1 LFSEGFVRLANDF
14 ISFCHREKTMNFQAI
29 LDKARQKGLST
40 LDEASSKAILADLGV
55 PVVKESVA
63 DSPEEAALAAEK
75 FGFPVVLKGLGSDLS
90 HKSEA
95 GLVHTGLG
103 DGKSVLAAAL
113 SIQKAAGDALEG
125 LLVQPQVKGR
135 REFVAGLFFDRQF
148 GPVVM
153 FGLGGVLTEALKAV
167 AFRLAPVT
175 RADVDSMMD
184 ELAGKALLGPFRGE
198 AAVDRDAVFNTLSG
212 LCRLADEA
220 ADVSEVD
227 INPLI
232 ARPDGSLVAVD
243 ALVVLGNRPE
253 PEVFRKPVSPRRVGA
268 IFHPRSIAFVG
279 ATARFGKWGH
289 MVSTAAI
296 GGGFAGDIYLV
307 NPKGGTILG
316 RKAYKSVSE
325 LPDGVDLAVV
335 TIPAA
340 GVMELIGELAK
351 KHIRSMVLITS
362 GFGEVD
368 AAGKALE
375 RQLAQEAQKQGVLIL
390 GPNTMGITNPH
401 IDLFCMGSHIRTKP
415 GSTAL
420 VAQSGNMGA
429 QLMAFAMRQGIG
441 IRAFCGSGNE
451 AMISIED
458 YMDCFEVD
466 DLTRTVVLYLE
477 SVKDGRRFFESA
489 KRVGAKK
496 PVVVLKGGR
505 TEAGRKAAMSHTGA
519 MASDIKVFNAACRQ
533 AGIVQVN
540 QPMDM
545 LDLSAAFCA
554 LPLPKGNRVAIMTLG
569 GGWGVVTA
577 DLCNENGLEVVPLS
591 DDVFAKIDK
600 LLPPFW
606 SRGNPIDLVGEN
618 DPNIP
623 REAARILMEWEG
635 CDAVLNLGIMGRR
648 HAMARMIENAVAS
661 DPNTDEAGLRQIH
674 KILCD
679 IEEKY
684 AMFLVELMETYNKP
698 ILGVPLVTD
707 DSDKTLMH
715 FDGKQYEAVFFKTPE
730 RAVRSLAKMYE
741 YRRFLGAG

>member
-1 LFSEGFVRLANDF
+1 
-14 ISFCHREKTMNFQAI
+14 MNFKTI
-29 LDKARQKGLST
+29 LDNARQKGLST
-40 LDEASSKAILADLGV
+40 LDEASSKAILTEFGV
-55 PVVKESVA
+55 PVVKEMVA
-63 DSPEEAALAAEK
+63 ASPDEAVRASEK
-75 FGFPVVLKGLGSDLS
+75 FGFPVVVKGLGSSLA

-103 DGKSVLAAAL
+103 DSKGVLAAAL
-113 SIQKAAGDALEG
+113 AIQNAAGDALEG
-125 LLVQPQVKGR
+125 FLVQPQVKGR

-153 FGLGGVLTEALKAV
+153 FGMGGVLTEALKDV

-175 RADVDSMMD
+175 RGDVDSMLE
-184 ELAGKALLGPFRGE
+184 ELSGRALLGPFRGE
-198 AAVDRDAVFNTLSG
+198 AAVDRDAIFNTLSG
-212 LCRLADEA
+212 LCRLANEA
-220 ADVSEVD
+220 PEVSEVD

-232 ARPDGSLVAVD
+232 AQPNGSLVAVD
-243 ALVVLGNRPE
+243 ALVVLGKRPSAE
-253 PEVFRKPVSPRRVGA
+253 AFRKPVSPRRVGA

-296 GGGFAGDIYLV
+296 GGGFKGDIYLV

-316 RKAYKSVSE
+316 RQAYKTVSD

-351 KHIRSMVLITS
+351 KKIRSMVLITS
-362 GFGEVD
+362 GFGEVGAD
-368 AAGKALE
+368 GKALE
-375 RQLAQEAQKQGVLIL
+375 RQLAQEAEKQGVLIL

-519 MASDIKVFNAACRQ
+519 MASDIEVFNAACCQ

-545 LDLSAAFCA
+545 LDLSAAFSS
-554 LPLPKGNRVAIMTLG
+554 LPLPHGNRVAIMTLG

-591 DDVFAKIDK
+591 DEVFAKIDK

-606 SRGNPIDLVGEN
+606 SRSNPIDLVGEN

-623 REAARILMEWEG
+623 REAARILMEWDG

-661 DPNTDEAGLRQIH
+661 DPNTDEAGLREIH
-674 KILCD
+674 KILCG
-679 IEEKY
+679 IEEQY
-684 AMFLVELMETYNKP
+684 ALHLVELMETYNKP

-707 DSDKTLMH
+707 DSDKTLMA
-715 FDGKQYEAVFFKTPE
+715 FEGRKYEAVFFKTPE

-741 YRRFLGAG
+741 YSRFLDAK